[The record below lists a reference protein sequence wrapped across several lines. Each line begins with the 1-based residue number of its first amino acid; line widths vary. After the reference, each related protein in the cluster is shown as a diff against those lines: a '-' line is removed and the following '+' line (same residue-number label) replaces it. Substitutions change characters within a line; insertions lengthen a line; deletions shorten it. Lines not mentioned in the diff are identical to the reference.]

1 MFVKLRWRDGP
12 FEPDPVDTGVGK
24 GTLSTSDSAPKAG
37 SQTTKLRS
45 TMNSSSPAFLGGCL
59 LAIASLAFAETSP
72 TESVTELD
80 PLVITADL
88 WSTELADVSASA
100 TVFSAQELLPNGQ
113 QHFGDLVSAVPNLT
127 WTGGTSRARFFQIR
141 GIGEN
146 SQFEGES
153 PDSSVRFLIDDLDF
167 TGLGGAASLFDT
179 RQVEILRGPQAGAFG
194 ANAAGGVIKVVSVDP
209 SATPMGYAQVTLG
222 EDNLLSAEVAHG
234 GPISDTLQYR
244 FAAQSTTADGW
255 RNNAFLD
262 RTDTNEIDE
271 LNLRLKLRWFATR
284 DWQWD
289 ATLFYADQN
298 NGYDEFSLDNSGF
311 TTISDDPGR
320 DAQEALAGSLRGTW
334 NTDDFVFTTKTSST
348 DSDSVYS
355 FDSDWTNLT
364 DPRGYDLF
372 LETQRER
379 SVFNQEFRLDSPVE
393 SDAGAP
399 RWTVGAYYDSLVED
413 TFLTE
418 GFGAANTEF
427 DASTLA
433 LFGQIGTAL
442 TDRTRLI
449 AGLRV
454 EDYSLDTDIEFRG
467 NFSFSDPLFG
477 GKLTL
482 EQDLAENHLLFATV
496 TRGYKAGGVNIYNF
510 LVVPDEGPNTYDTE
524 IMWNYELGWRG
535 RSPDGKLSAEVV
547 AFYIDRHDP
556 QVRDS
561 AGFGASF
568 TYFVDNGGSAYISG
582 AEASFRAQLSDQ
594 WSAYG
599 SWGLMDSHLD
609 AFTLNNTTA
618 DPAGGRELSNVPAY
632 TYSIGTRYEAGNG
645 FWANAELN
653 GRAAYFESNTHDQ
666 ERSAYAVVNAS
677 IGYRWGN
684 WNFTLWGRNLLDEDY
699 EKRIFYFGNA
709 GPNFET
715 RRYES
720 PADPR
725 QFGVSL
731 RYVF

>member
-1 MFVKLRWRDGP
+1 MKSSRPALHGGFL
-12 FEPDPVDTGVGK
+12 
-24 GTLSTSDSAPKAG
+24 LS
-37 SQTTKLRS
+37 
-45 TMNSSSPAFLGGCL
+45 
-59 LAIASLAFAETSP
+59 IASLAAAQTTPSEP
-72 TESVTELD
+72 VTELD
-80 PLVITADL
+80 ALVVTADL

-100 TVFSAQELLPNGQ
+100 TVFSAEQLEANGN
-113 QHFGDLVSAVPNLT
+113 QHFGDLVASVPNLT

-179 RQVEILRGPQAGAFG
+179 QQVEVLRGPQAGAFG
-194 ANAAGGVIKVVSVDP
+194 ANAAGGVIKVVSVEP
-209 SATPMGYAQVTLG
+209 SATPMGYAQATIG
-222 EDNLLSAEVAHG
+222 EDNLIAGEIAHG
-234 GPISDTLQYR
+234 GPMSDNLQYR
-244 FAAQSTTADGW
+244 FAAQYATADGW
-255 RNNAFLD
+255 RNNEFLN
-262 RTDTNEIDE
+262 RSDTNEIDE
-271 LNLRLKLRWFATR
+271 LNLRFKLRWFATA

-289 ATLFYADQN
+289 ATVFYADQN
-298 NGYDEFSLDNSGF
+298 NGYDEFSLDNTGF
-311 TTISDDPGR
+311 TTISDEPGR
-320 DAQEALAGSLRGTW
+320 DSQGALAGSLRGTW
-334 NTDDFVFTTKTSST
+334 NHDEFVFITKTSGT

-372 LETQRER
+372 LETQRDR
-379 SVFNQEFRLDSPVE
+379 TVFNQEFRFDSPM
-393 SDAGAP
+393 DAAADQP

-418 GFGAANTEF
+418 GFGGASTEF

-433 LFGQIGTAL
+433 VFGQYGVAL
-442 TDRTRLI
+442 SDSTRLI
-449 AGLRV
+449 AGLRA
-454 EDYSLDTDIEFRG
+454 EEYDLETEIEFRG
-467 NFSFSDPLFG
+467 DFDFSDTLFG

-510 LVVPDEGPNTYDTE
+510 LAVPDEGPNTYETE

-535 RSPDGKLSAEVV
+535 RTADGKLSAEVV
-547 AFYIDRHDP
+547 AFYIDRQDP

-568 TYFVDNGGSAYISG
+568 TYFVDNGESAYITG

-594 WSAYG
+594 WSTYG
-599 SWGLMDSHLD
+599 SVGLMDSHLD
-609 AFTLNNTTA
+609 PFTLNNTTM
-618 DPAGGRELSNVPAY
+618 DPAGGRELANVPAY
-632 TYSIGTRYEAGNG
+632 TYSLGARYDADNG
-645 FWANAELN
+645 FWATAELN
-653 GRAAYFESNTHDQ
+653 GRDAYFESNTHA
-666 ERSAYAVVNAS
+666 EKRSAYAVVNAS
-677 IGYRWGN
+677 IGYRWGD
-684 WNFTLWGRNLLDEDY
+684 WDFTLWARNLFDEYY
-699 EKRIFYFGNA
+699 EKRVFYFGNA

-715 RRYES
+715 LRYES

-725 QFGVSL
+725 QIGVSA
-731 RYVF
+731 RFSF